1 MLHLPVLKMR
11 KYAHSKNGPIMT
23 DAKRIGELE
32 DEIAH
37 RDRRIVELRQEID
50 DLRDRVRRMEE
61 NVEDSANVIESWKET
76 FDMEQTDD
84 GWTWKPF
91 WEQHHKLIEDY
102 NALVRQWNKYLP
114 ILRRQNVGRPLAA
127 SEAQCIQVLKLHK
140 AGNSLRGI
148 AEETSLSLNTVRTIV
163 SKATGADRATK
174 SRWQRID
181 PDRQRL
187 ATWKRQRRTGDTLPR
202 RAQRTA
208 EKGRALLKEAKG
220 LGRP

>member
-1 MLHLPVLKMR
+1 
-11 KYAHSKNGPIMT
+11 MT

-50 DLRDRVRRMEE
+50 DLRDLVRRCEE
-61 NVEDSANVIESWKET
+61 QAEDTDSIFERWKET
-76 FDMEQTDD
+76 FGMELTDD
-84 GWTWKPF
+84 GSWTWKPF
-91 WEQHHKLIEDY
+91 WDGWQKLIDDY
-102 NALVRQWNKYLP
+102 NALVHQWNKFVPL
-114 ILRRQNVGRPLAA
+114 INARRQNVGRPLAA
-127 SEAQCIQVLKLHK
+127 SEAQCVQVLKLHK

-187 ATWKRQRRTGDTLPR
+187 ATWKRQRRTSDTLPK
-202 RAQRTA
+202 RAQRTV
-208 EKGRALLKEAKG
+208 EKGRALLKEVKG
-220 LGRP
+220 LGP